1 MRRKNQMV
9 LIAVLAVIAGG
20 LVLLVQHSAN
30 TPQGNVAARPA
41 RTAHAPSPAAP
52 AAQSQS
58 TTTATNK
65 TAAASAAATSTTN
78 PVIDPLGGLYH
89 NPF

>member
-1 MRRKNQMV
+1 MV

-20 LVLLVQHSAN
+20 LVLLTQRSAN
-30 TPQGNVAARPA
+30 TPQGNVAIRPA
-41 RTAHAPSPAAP
+41 RTAHAPTSAVP
-52 AAQSQS
+52 AAQPQA
-58 TTTATNK
+58 TTTAASANK
-65 TAAASAAATSTTN
+65 TAATSAAAAQSTTN